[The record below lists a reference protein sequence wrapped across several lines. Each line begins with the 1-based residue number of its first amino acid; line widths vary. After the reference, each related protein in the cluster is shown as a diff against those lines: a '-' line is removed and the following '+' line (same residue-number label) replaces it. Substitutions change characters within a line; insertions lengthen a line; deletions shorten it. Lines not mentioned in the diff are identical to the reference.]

1 MKHQLLFGKFSS
13 ICHVKI
19 KMKTIKS
26 LYLFLISSICIAQNV
41 KLEGQFYPYSTY
53 YISNF
58 NLASGESSVPLFL
71 YRVTSDRYPVN
82 AKVYFKASFLS
93 PQLGI
98 NERTILT
105 EVESDVFT
113 MKADILLDSKK
124 FSENTTTLFDEDN
137 PPNVVPILFRSIET
151 INAAKYDNILSS
163 IMTTG
168 KLPDGEYRFELKMF
182 SGPSELDLSMSDE
195 KIETIIV
202 ETPSGVNLESPGGSI
217 DDTTFNVV
225 YTTYPFF
232 NWNKGYC
239 LNCETYIRVAEFRSD
254 FHSSLEEALVDER
267 VLPFDQS
274 QEWLKLEDV
283 STFQYP
289 LVGVR
294 PLKNGKTYVWQIMVK
309 IPTTDGE
316 QNEVSEIYAFKVT
329 DPSLSTKIN
338 SMDPLLLQIKEAI
351 GENKYSELFNEGGSL
366 EGYSPSGVYLIDGSK
381 VDISEIRN
389 ALLRIKSKNLET
401 IKIEDN

>member
-1 MKHQLLFGKFSS
+1 MLF
-13 ICHVKI
+13 IQRIH
-19 KMKTIKS
+19 
-26 LYLFLISSICIAQNV
+26 
-41 KLEGQFYPYSTY
+41 
-53 YISNF
+53 
-58 NLASGESSVPLFL
+58 
-71 YRVTSDRYPVN
+71 
-82 AKVYFKASFLS
+82 
-93 PQLGI
+93 
-98 NERTILT
+98 
-105 EVESDVFT
+105 
-113 MKADILLDSKK
+113 
-124 FSENTTTLFDEDN
+124 
-137 PPNVVPILFRSIET
+137 
-151 INAAKYDNILSS
+151 
-163 IMTTG
+163 
-168 KLPDGEYRFELKMF
+168 
-182 SGPSELDLSMSDE
+182 
-195 KIETIIV
+195 
-202 ETPSGVNLESPGGSI
+202 
-217 DDTTFNVV
+217 
-225 YTTYPFF
+225 FF

-316 QNEVSEIYAFKVT
+316 KNEVSEIYAFKVT

-389 ALLRIKSKNLET
+389 PLLRIKSKNLET